1 MLDVLST
8 LLGELELSKL
18 YKVEYNSPVW
28 EKWQSQDC
36 SHLDT
41 ICTEHMDSRTHFAYL
56 RDVREYNGKVHTWN
70 ENHAVVNPLL
80 FQNFDPEMKK
90 ILKTHENWELAN
102 DSNCRV
108 LLDTICDVMKA
119 MKRKHK
125 KEKENS

>member
-1 MLDVLST
+1 
-8 LLGELELSKL
+8 
-18 YKVEYNSPVW
+18 
-28 EKWQSQDC
+28 
-36 SHLDT
+36 
-41 ICTEHMDSRTHFAYL
+41 MDSRTHFAYL

-125 KEKENS
+125 KEKDNS